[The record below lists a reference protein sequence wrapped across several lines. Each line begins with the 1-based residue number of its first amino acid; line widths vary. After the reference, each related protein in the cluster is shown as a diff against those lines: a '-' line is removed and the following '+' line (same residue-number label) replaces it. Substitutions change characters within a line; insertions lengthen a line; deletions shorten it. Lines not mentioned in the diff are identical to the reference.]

1 MAGLCAAPQTADAS
15 RLFRYRDERGV
26 MHMETSLP
34 PAYAQVGYEVLDGR
48 TLRVLNVVTPRLTAD
63 QLAQQARQ
71 RHKVEAAEAE
81 AKKAEQAR
89 LREDAQQNNRD
100 RMLLQTYATE
110 ADITRLRDDKLEGLD
125 MILRATDNTI
135 GHLRQNLVQ
144 MDATL
149 AEHKA
154 AGRASPTPLVNAR
167 AKTAID
173 LASQEQAAART
184 REEQVALRA
193 RFEGDLDRYR
203 RLTGAMVTTADGS

>member
-1 MAGLCAAPQTADAS
+1 MAAQTADAS

-48 TLRVLNVVTPRLTAD
+48 TLKVLNVVAPALSAE

-71 RHKVEAAEAE
+71 RQAVAAAEAE
-81 AKKAEQAR
+81 AKKAAQAQAR
-89 LREDAQQNNRD
+89 EDTQQNNRD

-110 ADITRLRDDKLEGLD
+110 ADITRLRDDKLESLD
-125 MILRATDNTI
+125 TILRATDNTI

-144 MDATL
+144 MDATA

-154 AGRASPTPLVNAR
+154 AGRAPPAALVNAR
-167 AKTAID
+167 AKTAAD
-173 LASQEQAAART
+173 LASQEQAAVRT
-184 REEQVALRA
+184 REEQAALRA

-203 RLTGAMVTTADGS
+203 RLIGAMVKTADGS